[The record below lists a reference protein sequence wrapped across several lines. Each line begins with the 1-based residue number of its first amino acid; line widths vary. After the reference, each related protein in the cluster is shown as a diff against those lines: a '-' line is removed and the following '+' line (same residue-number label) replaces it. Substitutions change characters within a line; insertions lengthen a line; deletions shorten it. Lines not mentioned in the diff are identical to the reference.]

1 MHANLLEIAWHENT
15 PIWSIDLSTNRVVT
29 AGGDKVARVW
39 RITSVAPT
47 NAAPSQTGV
56 DTTSR
61 PSPSQPIPSTTVE
74 WLCDLRAHLTTVNVA
89 RFALSGLSIAT
100 GADQG
105 EIIIWRFVGAGG
117 PLTPFE
123 AIETG
128 GDGAPQPTER
138 WMRHATLRGHVQD
151 VLDLAWAA
159 DGHTLV
165 SASVDNSIMV
175 WNVRTPSQA
184 PVIIRA
190 HSNFVQGVAID
201 PVGKIIASLGNDR
214 SLRLFSRAGDTPW
227 AQIAVSTAITSD
239 SKLFVD
245 DTKFKTFFRRLAWS
259 PDGSVLAC
267 PSGLHFP
274 QNNKMFAVHLFARDH
289 WSQPAA
295 QCGGLPK
302 HACAVR
308 FSPILY
314 VLRDSFSPNGNALR
328 SDARSSDGSQSSA
341 KTCEGSARVIG
352 DNAVARQYVGPFQGF
367 PYRMIFAVACVDAV
381 LFYDTEVLSRPF
393 AKVEGLHCA
402 EHTDIAWSM
411 DGLHLMLA
419 AVDGYASIIS
429 FSEEEL
435 GQRLREDQVPRWLRE
450 YSLQRE
456 QNSETSALISTLKSN
471 PQVSSKHTSAT
482 PKSQQSVVVAPPG
495 ASDEPRVVPVTRV
508 AALKSHQKPGGLVQ
522 TMLAPIPSNEM
533 PNGHPEATA
542 TPEEDIDVQ
551 KNELTKRRRIE
562 PQLVVDST

>member
-1 MHANLLEIAWHENT
+1 MMHASLLEIAWHENT
-15 PIWSIDLSTNRVVT
+15 PVWSIDISSTNRVVT

-39 RITSVAPT
+39 RINPVAPAT
-47 NAAPSQTGV
+47 VVIPKPHI
-56 DTTSR
+56 DPTSR
-61 PSPSQPIPSTTVE
+61 SAPPQPNHSTTVE

-89 RFALSGLSIAT
+89 RFALSGLNIAT

-105 EIIIWRFVGAGG
+105 EIIIWHFLGAGG
-117 PLTPFE
+117 SLTPFE
-123 AIETG
+123 AVETG
-128 GDGAPQPTER
+128 GDGTLQPIER
-138 WMRHATLRGHVQD
+138 WTRHATLRGHVQD

-159 DGHTLV
+159 DGQTLV

-175 WNVRTPSQA
+175 WNVSNPSQA

-267 PSGLHFP
+267 PSGLQFP
-274 QNNKMFAVHLFARDH
+274 QSKKMFAVHLFARDH
-289 WSQPAA
+289 WLQPAA
-295 QCGGLPK
+295 QCGGLSK

-308 FSPILY
+308 FSPVLY
-314 VLRDSFSPNGNALR
+314 ALRGPLPPNGNILQ
-328 SDARSSDGSQSSA
+328 SDAHSSNGSQSSA
-341 KTCEGSARVIG
+341 KSYEGNTGSVG
-352 DNAVARQYVGPFQGF
+352 NNSVGGQHVGPFQGF

-419 AVDGYASIIS
+419 AVDGYASVIS

-435 GQRLREDQVPRWLRE
+435 GQRLREYQVPRWLRE
-450 YSLQRE
+450 YSLHRE
-456 QNSETSALISTLKSN
+456 QHFEKSALINGLKSN
-471 PQVSSKHTSAT
+471 PHMSSKPPSAI
-482 PKSQQSVVVAPPG
+482 PG
-495 ASDEPRVVPVTRV
+495 ASESPHIIPIKRV
-508 AALKSHQKPGGLVQ
+508 ALQKNHHNSGSSAQTVLAPVPSKGIPGGN
-522 TMLAPIPSNEM
+522 S
-533 PNGHPEATA
+533 EATA
-542 TPEEDIDVQ
+542 TPEKDNDVQ
-551 KNELTKRRRIE
+551 KDQLSKRRRIE
-562 PQLVVDST
+562 PQSLIDLT